1 MLSAQTFVGD
11 RLTEGE
17 KSMTKILEIR
27 ERMKEIYSRYETF
40 FIPIVK
46 FALALLVFGRLNGA
60 LGYMAKLDST
70 SIVLILS
77 LMCSFL
83 PVGCMV
89 LFAAVIS
96 LLHMYAL
103 GWEVALVGLCLYVV
117 MFLMFFRLSTKE
129 AALVLITP
137 LLCAMKIPYIVPIA
151 AGLLCAP
158 TAFIP
163 VACGLAV
170 YYWFQV
176 IQNSVSTLGTLGD
189 DSLSKLR
196 LVIDGLVQNKSM
208 IVVVAAF
215 SITIL
220 VVYLIRRLS
229 VDYAWT
235 IAMVVGA
242 IVNVFVLLI
251 GDLKFDINIS
261 IWGALGG
268 SLLALAVAKVI
279 EFFRFCV
286 DYSRTEQVQFEDD
299 EYYYYVKAVPKMTV
313 ATPEK
318 TVKKIN
324 SQNVRTRDRS
334 PLEVFAGKSGN
345 GSKSGRKGSRTLTIG
360 SAREPYDDYYDS
372 YEETPYEDEAYEE
385 EYAAGRE
392 DTYADE
398 TYGDEGYDEAY
409 DELYDENEYD
419 ENGDE

>member
-1 MLSAQTFVGD
+1 
-11 RLTEGE
+11 
-17 KSMTKILEIR
+17 MTKLLEIR
-27 ERMKEIYSRYETF
+27 EKVKEIYSRYETF
-40 FIPIVK
+40 FIPLVR
-46 FALALLVFGRLNGA
+46 FVLALVVFSRLNGA
-60 LGYMAKLDST
+60 LGYMARLDST
-70 SIVLILS
+70 PLVLILS

-83 PVGCMV
+83 PTGCMV

-117 MFLMFFRLSTKE
+117 MFLMFFRLSNRE

-158 TAFIP
+158 TSFIP

-176 IQNSVSTLGTLGD
+176 IGNSASTLGTMGD
-189 DSLSKLR
+189 DALSRLR
-196 LVIDGLVQNKSM
+196 FIIDGLVQNKAL

-229 VDYAWT
+229 IDFAWT

-313 ATPEK
+313 AAPEK

-324 SQNVRTRDRS
+324 AKNLRTRERS
-334 PLEVFAGKSGN
+334 PLEVFSGKTGS
-345 GSKSGRKGSRTLTIG
+345 GSKTGRRGSRTMTIG
-360 SAREPYDDYYDS
+360 SVG
-372 YEETPYEDEAYEE
+372 EAYEDSYDPYE
-385 EYAAGRE
+385 EESYGETYGDEADQDEYVSRRR

-398 TYGDEGYDEAY
+398 SYGDETYDETYGELDDEDDY
-409 DELYDENEYD
+409 DEDGEE
-419 ENGDE
+419 